1 MHLCQA
7 QASKLFRANSDSLC
21 HRAHDFSWNRFM
33 ANACERYMLKG
44 PLYSAPVALRV
55 PSQVVSAAA
64 SGDIKREL
72 ACLFSFRAGI
82 RQRSLN
88 EEGSIRIPVSRY
100 RSLRWFSPQM
110 STFLLSISVGISVAK
125 QRKVSKKC
133 LCRVRR
139 RLINFCSV
147 R

>member
-21 HRAHDFSWNRFM
+21 HRAHDFSWNCFM

-44 PLYSAPVALRV
+44 PLFRVA
-55 PSQVVSAAA
+55 SQVVSAAA

-72 ACLFSFRAGI
+72 ACLFSIRAGI

-88 EEGSIRIPVSRY
+88 EEGSLRIPVSRY
-100 RSLRWFSPQM
+100 RSLSLRWFSPQM

-125 QRKVSKKC
+125 QRKASKKW

>member
-7 QASKLFRANSDSLC
+7 QALKLFRANSDSLC
-21 HRAHDFSWNRFM
+21 HCAHDFSWNRVM

-44 PLYSAPVALRV
+44 PFYSAPVAPRV

-82 RQRSLN
+82 RQGSLN

-100 RSLRWFSPQM
+100 HSLRWFSPQM
-110 STFLLSISVGISVAK
+110 STFLLSISVGIGVVAK
-125 QRKVSKKC
+125 HIIQKVAVPRSPQVNQF
-133 LCRVRR
+133 L
-139 RLINFCSV
+139 FG
-147 R
+147 